1 MVLVLAA
8 VAVAVGVALVAAGRG
23 GEMAFF
29 PADYRPLV
37 LGEVTAADVALLQP
51 PRSLWGYH
59 AQATDEALQAIAQ
72 AVTDRDVE
80 IERLRTRL
88 AQAQWRPGIAEERE
102 GDD

>member
-1 MVLVLAA
+1 MVLLLAA
-8 VAVAVGVALVAAGRG
+8 VAVAAGVVLVAAGRG

-29 PADYRPLV
+29 PADYRPLP

-51 PRSLWGYH
+51 PRSLWGYN
-59 AQATDEALQAIAQ
+59 AQATEEALQVIAQ

-80 IERLRTRL
+80 IERLRARL
-88 AQAQWRPGIAEERE
+88 AKTQWRPAIAEERE